1 MKLVTYKNTQTEKE
15 QIYRKDFQQA
25 HSKKKNEENTSQAE
39 HCWTSWTTMSMKAN
53 TTVLSVE
60 GHF

>member
-39 HCWTSWTTMSMKAN
+39 HC
-53 TTVLSVE
+53 
-60 GHF
+60 